1 MMKQKILGILF
12 LLLGV
17 QLSAQAGSLQA
28 TGSGHTISAAMTQN
42 IIGPLN
48 FDASYTRD
56 FQESN
61 SMTNLGLYLEMGLG
75 PVSGR
80 AGVKTFYAD
89 VDGAN
94 GRGYAPGVGFS
105 VTPIPMFSLVG
116 SYYYAND
123 KTINDNDIDRYR
135 DWSLTVNFH
144 PVSLTNLY
152 VGYSYEAVDV
162 VGSGR
167 VTFNN
172 GPIVGVSLN
181 F

>member
-1 MMKQKILGILF
+1 MYKKILVT
-12 LLLGV
+12 LLLILGV

-28 TGSGHTISAAMTQN
+28 TASGQTLSASMTQN
-42 IIGPLN
+42 IFGPLN
-48 FDASYTRD
+48 FDASYAHD
-56 FQESN
+56 FQQSN
-61 SMTNLGLYLEMGLG
+61 EIVNAGLYLEMGLG

-80 AGVKTFYAD
+80 AGVKAFYAD

-94 GRGYAPGVGFS
+94 GAGYAPGVGFS

-123 KTINDNDIDRYR
+123 KTINDNDIERYR

-144 PVSLTNLY
+144 PLSLTNIY
-152 VGYSYEAVDV
+152 VGYSLESVDV
-162 VGSGR
+162 VDSGR
-167 VTFNN
+167 VTLND